1 MKRVFKLEIPTISEI
16 YDYIVDL
23 ANEILEKKAYYDLI
37 LAVARGGLIPARILG
52 DLLKIKDIRVIYS
65 RYYRGP
71 YETLEKPVI
80 EAKDIGDIRGK
91 SILVVDDVADTGDT
105 LNEIKNYLIRNGA
118 KNVDIA
124 VIYIK
129 PWNKA
134 EINYFSRETDAW
146 IIFPWEFVETCMQLV
161 REGKKDMLLNELSK
175 KPEMLKIFEK
185 FVSI

>member
-23 ANEILEKKAYYDLI
+23 ADKILEKKAYYDLI

-52 DLLKIKDIRVIYS
+52 DLLKISDIRVIYS
-65 RYYRGP
+65 RYYRSP

-80 EAKDIGDIRGK
+80 EAKDIGGIRGK

-105 LNEIKNYLIRNGA
+105 LNEIKKYLISNGA

-134 EINYFSRETDAW
+134 KVNYFSRETDAW
-146 IIFPWEFVETCMQLV
+146 IIFPWEFVETCIQLI
-161 REGKKDMLLNELSK
+161 REGKKEILLNELSK